1 MDKKI
6 VFIVI
11 EVFKVLK
18 SHWSFIVYRKRYVFI
33 LRETNN
39 QILMF
44 QIFAWAKEEKYIM
57 IDLEYICYNKYYF
70 SYNWS
75 MNVDELQM
83 NSKINGIVIF
93 LSRRA

>member
-1 MDKKI
+1 
-6 VFIVI
+6 
-11 EVFKVLK
+11 
-18 SHWSFIVYRKRYVFI
+18 
-33 LRETNN
+33 
-39 QILMF
+39 MF